1 MTSFKLEP
9 PVQAGSEYA
18 QLSRQIKHAGL
29 LERRPGYYLTKIA
42 ANLVLLG
49 AGVTAFFLL
58 GDSWLQLL
66 TAVFLALVAT
76 QIAFVSHD
84 AGHRQIFRT
93 RRANDL
99 LGFPQAN
106 LLVGISFGWWVGK
119 HNRHHANPNNVDRD
133 PDVQIGAVAFT
144 ADQAVERRGLARAM
158 ARVQAYLFFPL
169 LTLEAAQLHAAS
181 VKAVLRGELKHPV
194 IEGTLLLVNAVAS
207 LTAVFVVLSP
217 VKAIVF
223 IAVQQGLF
231 GLYLGMSFAPNH
243 KGMPVLTQE
252 QERDYLRRQVL
263 TARNVRGGRLVD
275 FALGG
280 LNYQVEHHL
289 FPSLPRPSLRRA
301 QPIVRAF
308 CLEHGIAYHEATL
321 LGSYAEALRHLH
333 IVGEP
338 LRLGPVSVE

>member
-1 MTSFKLEP
+1 M
-9 PVQAGSEYA
+9 
-18 QLSRQIKHAGL
+18 
-29 LERRPGYYLTKIA
+29 
-42 ANLVLLG
+42 
-49 AGVTAFFLL
+49 
-58 GDSWLQLL
+58 
-66 TAVFLALVAT
+66 
-76 QIAFVSHD
+76 
-84 AGHRQIFRT
+84 FRT
-93 RRANDL
+93 RRPNDRVGLIIGDL
-99 LGFPQAN
+99 LI
-106 LLVGISFGWWVGK
+106 GISYGWWVGK

-144 ADQAVERRGLARAM
+144 EDQARERRGLARAM

-194 IEGTLLLVNAVAS
+194 LEASLLLANAVAA
-207 LTAVFVVLSP
+207 LTAVFLVLSP

-223 IAVQQGLF
+223 IVVQQGLF
-231 GLYLGMSFAPNH
+231 GLYLGLSFAPNH
-243 KGMPVLTQE
+243 KGMPVLTEE

-263 TARNVRGGRLVD
+263 TSRNVRGGWLVD

-280 LNYQVEHHL
+280 LNYQIEHHL

-301 QPIVRAF
+301 QPIIRAF
-308 CLEHGIAYHEATL
+308 CREHRIAYHETTL